1 MMNLRQQPDWVPVA
15 TGRCGMGLG
24 GPFACAPRSSLH
36 ARRRA
41 FSLIEIMI
49 VISIVA
55 IVITA
60 GVPMIFRA
68 MQKNE
73 LLKAVSDIV
82 EGCSHARAR
91 AILQGVPTEFVIR
104 AEDGNLSIQTAPVRR
119 GQAFESEKSTPIP
132 NEAPEKS
139 TTALAFSGQ
148 LGEDVIVRFLDV
160 NFKDHMELP
169 EARIR
174 FYPNGTSDEFTIVIE
189 SKDGQRKITLD
200 VVTGLADVQALR

>member
-15 TGRCGMGLG
+15 GSCGMGLA
-24 GPFACAPRSSLH
+24 GPFAGARRSTVFAH
-36 ARRRA
+36 RRA

-55 IVITA
+55 IVISA
-60 GVPMIFRA
+60 GVPMMFRA

-73 LLKAVSDIV
+73 LIKAVSDIV

-104 AEDGNLSIQTAPVRR
+104 AEDGNLSIQTAAVRR
-119 GQAFESEKSTPIP
+119 RQAFESQDSTLIPKEATEKPT
-132 NEAPEKS
+132 A
-139 TTALAFSGQ
+139 ALAFSSQ

-169 EARIR
+169 EARVR
-174 FYPNGTSDEFTIVIE
+174 FYPNGTSDEFAIVIE
-189 SKDGQRKITLD
+189 TQDGQRKIALE
-200 VVTGLADVQALR
+200 VVTGLADVQVLR

>member
-15 TGRCGMGLG
+15 GSCGMGLA
-24 GPFACAPRSSLH
+24 GPFAGARRSTVFAH
-36 ARRRA
+36 RRA

-55 IVITA
+55 IVISA
-60 GVPMIFRA
+60 GVPMMFRA

-104 AEDGNLSIQTAPVRR
+104 AEDGNLSIQTAAVRR
-119 GQAFESEKSTPIP
+119 RQAFESQDSTLIPKEATEKPT
-132 NEAPEKS
+132 A
-139 TTALAFSGQ
+139 ALAFSSQ

-169 EARIR
+169 EARVR
-174 FYPNGTSDEFTIVIE
+174 FYPNGTSDEFAIVIE
-189 SKDGQRKITLD
+189 TQDGQRKIALEG
-200 VVTGLADVQALR
+200 VTGLADVQVLR

>member
-1 MMNLRQQPDWVPVA
+1 
-15 TGRCGMGLG
+15 
-24 GPFACAPRSSLH
+24 
-36 ARRRA
+36 
-41 FSLIEIMI
+41 MI

-60 GVPMIFRA
+60 GVPMMFRA

-73 LLKAVSDIV
+73 LLKAVNDVV

-91 AILQGVPTEFVIR
+91 AILQGVPTDFVIR
-104 AEDGNLSIQTAPVRR
+104 AEDGNLSIQTAPVRK
-119 GQAFESEKSTPIP
+119 GQAFKSEDGTLIP
-132 NEAPEKS
+132 KEAMEKP
-139 TTALAFSGQ
+139 TAALAFYGQ

-169 EARIR
+169 EARVR

-189 SKDGQRKITLD
+189 SQDGQRKIALD

>member
-15 TGRCGMGLG
+15 GSCGMGLA
-24 GPFACAPRSSLH
+24 GPFAGARRSTVFAH
-36 ARRRA
+36 RRA

-55 IVITA
+55 IVISA
-60 GVPMIFRA
+60 GVPMMFRA

-104 AEDGNLSIQTAPVRR
+104 AEDGNLSIQTAAVRR
-119 GQAFESEKSTPIP
+119 RQAFESQDSTLIPKEATEKPT
-132 NEAPEKS
+132 A
-139 TTALAFSGQ
+139 ALAFSSQ

-169 EARIR
+169 EARVR
-174 FYPNGTSDEFTIVIE
+174 FYPNGTSDEFAIVIE
-189 SKDGQRKITLD
+189 TQDGQRKIALE
-200 VVTGLADVQALR
+200 VVTGLADVQVLR